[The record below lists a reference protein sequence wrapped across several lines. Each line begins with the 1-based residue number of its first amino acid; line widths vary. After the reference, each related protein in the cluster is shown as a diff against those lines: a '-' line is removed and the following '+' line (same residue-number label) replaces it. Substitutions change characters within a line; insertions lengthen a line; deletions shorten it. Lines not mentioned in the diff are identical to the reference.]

1 MKFNDAVELVADILS
16 TMDYKREEDT
26 PLDMVRFKTYEEA
39 QSVLEQ
45 HIAKGVVKKDE
56 NV

>member
-26 PLDMVRFKTYEEA
+26 PLDTAYEIIE
-39 QSVLEQ
+39 E
-45 HIAKGVVKKDE
+45 IRKKGYAIVE
-56 NV
+56 FMA